1 MPPLSRINYFNSSL
15 LTFLFFSVRL
25 QAFPSC
31 ISSSEAFPSCISS
44 SEASLQDSVGKSK
57 GLAPSSVT
65 VFPVHLYTCKLVGE
79 WIGECVWCV
88 CGLGVWCF
96 HLSFLAFS
104 FSFYISLPV
113 CLSVHRFVSLLVSI
127 YVLSF
132 PCFCNTTEGSLL
144 NVDKAL

>member
-15 LTFLFFSVRL
+15 LTFLFVSVRL

-44 SEASLQDSVGKSK
+44 SEASLEDSVGKSK

-65 VFPVHLYTCKLVGE
+65 VFPVHLYTCKLVGG

-88 CGLGVWCF
+88 CVVSGCGVF
-96 HLSFLAFS
+96 IYLFSPFLSLFM
-104 FSFYISLPV
+104 SLCLCV
-113 CLSVHRFVSLLVSI
+113 CLFTGLSVS
-127 YVLSF
+127 
-132 PCFCNTTEGSLL
+132 
-144 NVDKAL
+144 